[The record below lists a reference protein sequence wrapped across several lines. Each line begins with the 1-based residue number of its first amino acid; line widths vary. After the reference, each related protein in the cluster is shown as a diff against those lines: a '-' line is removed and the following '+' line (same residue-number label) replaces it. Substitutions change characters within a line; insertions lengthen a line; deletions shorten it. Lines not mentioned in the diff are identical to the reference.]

1 MSSDSTLSNVKFDS
15 WDLESNILNSLSENG
30 WSFATKIQADAIPI
44 ARMGR
49 DVVGQARTGSGKTA
63 AFGIPCIESTE
74 INGITQTLIITPTR
88 ELAQQ
93 VSEELSWLKG
103 DKGLKIETVYGGTD
117 IEKQAKTLDG
127 GVEIIVGTP
136 GRIIDMS
143 KRGHINLEGITKLCL
158 DEADRML
165 DMGFFP
171 DIIWI
176 LEKMENRKQTM
187 LFSATFP
194 EEVLEAANTFI
205 SDAEHVM
212 SDDLEVEIPEIQQ
225 LHISVGRANKLW
237 ALGRILVKM
246 DEDDQMM
253 VFTNTKR
260 MVDLLVQRLNKF
272 RLNAV
277 GLHGDMPQNKRQRII
292 ESFKEGNDKVLVCT
306 DVAARG
312 IDVDGVTIVVNYDLP
327 DDVESY
333 VHRIGRTGRMGRKGV
348 AWSFVSGED
357 EGQLQKISATWN
369 LEIPESNPPELPEGV
384 TRDPVKRQKDWAEVA
399 NNFGMVTVKLSIG
412 KKHGASNHN
421 LTDWFHSEARLGQL
435 AIGEVSISES
445 SSQVEI
451 HLDKVESAIKVMEN
465 RKWDGNSVNLEIS
478 RSGI

>member
-1 MSSDSTLSNVKFDS
+1 MSNDSTLSNVRFDS
-15 WDLESNILNSLSENG
+15 WDLGPDILDSLSTNG
-30 WSFATKIQADAIPI
+30 WDFATKIQAEAIPL
-44 ARMGR
+44 ARNGR
-49 DVVGQARTGSGKTA
+49 NVVGQARTGSGKTA
-63 AFGIPCIESTE
+63 AFGIPCIESTQT
-74 INGITQTLIITPTR
+74 NGTTQVIIITPTR

-93 VSEELSWLKG
+93 VSDELRWLQG
-103 DKGLKIETVYGGTD
+103 GKGLNIETVYGGTD
-117 IEKQAKTLDG
+117 IDKQAKKLDS

-143 KRGHINLEGITKLCL
+143 KRGHIKLEGITTLCL

-176 LEKMENRKQTM
+176 LEKMDNRKQTM

-194 EEVLEAANTFI
+194 EEVLDAANTFI

-212 SDDLEVEIPEIQQ
+212 SDDLEVEIPEIEQM
-225 LHISVGRANKLW
+225 HISVGRANKLW
-237 ALGRILVKM
+237 ALGRIFVGM
-246 DEDDQMM
+246 NEEDQMM

-272 RLNAV
+272 RMNAS
-277 GLHGDMPQNKRQRII
+277 GLHGDMPQKKRERII
-292 ESFKEGNDKVLVCT
+292 ESFKEGHEKVLICT

-333 VHRIGRTGRMGRKGV
+333 VHRIGRTGRMGRKGT
-348 AWSFVSGED
+348 AWSFVSSED
-357 EGQLQKISATWN
+357 KSQLQKISATWN

-384 TRDPVKRQKDWAEVA
+384 SREPIKRQKDWAEVA
-399 NNFGMVTVKLSIG
+399 NNFGMVPVLLSIG
-412 KKHGASNHN
+412 RKHGASNHN
-421 LTDWFHSEARLGQL
+421 LTDWFCSEARLNQL
-435 AIGEVSISES
+435 AIGEVTISDIS
-445 SSQVEI
+445 SKVEI
-451 HLDKVESAIKVMEN
+451 HLDKVESTLKVMAN
-465 RKWDGNSVNLEIS
+465 RKWDGNSVNLEIV
-478 RSGI
+478 R